1 MNWIFYLKISAVAL
15 LILLCLI
22 ALGFL
27 TYLAIRRKKINFYEA
42 EINTWNKEIFKI
54 ENNENASLAIIKNL
68 VKLSSDYLK
77 HKDELIQ
84 INQETNKKIQQINEI
99 KIQLNEEIDKKKLSK
114 STKEY
119 KKMRKEIN
127 ELNLIHNR
135 FYVAL
140 PFDLTNLY
148 EQMQIALDHS
158 FKCLNTLKEYLN
170 NHKQKFAKTFE
181 SLETELKELF
191 RTTQSLEEENK
202 KNNLN
207 NLLNEIYE
215 NQKKIDLFIKKI
227 NGIKNLEWFIF
238 NYLPHLN
245 EEILNLSNN
254 HSQYNDYQK
263 AILVLQ
269 ETWLNNQFP
278 KNVKKV
284 QKLAFTLT
292 KIKYRYEVRLE
303 EIKFIENN
311 LNELKNQ
318 ILIVVNTLK
327 DFNDAVREK
336 DREII
341 YEMLTEIK
349 NDFNLIKNDLENEE
363 LIFHFKNLA
372 LKILDLQNKVNEQI
386 INYQKAHNHKNYK
399 DFLINNLENLYNYI
413 FSNLTIYLDNNK
425 QSMNKMKELL
435 KYNKSFNDE
444 WIKRKKMSLSS
455 KNFIKRNELIQEI
468 YIEATTKKIYQKMVE
483 IWISQ
488 LEKLKIQNKKI
499 VNLLLSINQSKSQN
513 DYEQIFNDLKKYTKR
528 ESKNVFKNFNEIRR
542 TNS

>member
-54 ENNENASLAIIKNL
+54 ENEENANLAIIKNL
-68 VKLSSDYLK
+68 VKLNSDYLK

-119 KKMRKEIN
+119 KKIRKEIN

-170 NHKQKFAKTFE
+170 SHKQKLAKAFE

-263 AILVLQ
+263 EIVILQ

-327 DFNDAVREK
+327 DFNDAIREK

-425 QSMNKMKELL
+425 QNMNKMKELL

-483 IWISQ
+483 IWITQ

>member
-68 VKLSSDYLK
+68 VKLNSDYLK

-170 NHKQKFAKTFE
+170 SHKQKLAKAFE

-263 AILVLQ
+263 EIVILQ

-327 DFNDAVREK
+327 DFNDAIREK

-425 QSMNKMKELL
+425 QNMNKMKELL

-483 IWISQ
+483 IWITQ

>member
-54 ENNENASLAIIKNL
+54 ENEENANLAIIKNL
-68 VKLSSDYLK
+68 VKLNSDYLK

-170 NHKQKFAKTFE
+170 SHKQKLAKAFD
-181 SLETELKELF
+181 SLEAELKELF

-202 KNNLN
+202 KDNLN

-263 AILVLQ
+263 EIVILQ

-327 DFNDAVREK
+327 DFNDAIREK

-372 LKILDLQNKVNEQI
+372 LKILDLQSKVNEQI

-425 QSMNKMKELL
+425 QNMNKMKELL
-435 KYNKSFNDE
+435 KYNKAFNDE

-483 IWISQ
+483 IWITQ